1 MQALSSRLRA
11 GVVLAFFV
19 AVVCCVAWA
28 PVVFAQSG
36 SESSEASSSKASE
49 SSDST
54 DSSGSSESADASAD
68 QGSVDSKAML
78 ILDASSSMLEDDA
91 DGPRIDAAKK
101 ASKDLIESLPGT
113 AQMGLMVYGAKESD
127 APDNREAGCKD
138 IETLAKVGQVDKEK
152 YVKAIEGV
160 TPKGYT
166 PMGNSLREAAKE
178 LGGEGKRSIILVSD
192 GIDSCAPPPVC
203 EVAKELA
210 EEGVD
215 LAIHTVGFK
224 VDEEARKELQ
234 CIADAGKGQFLE
246 ADDAGSLADSLKFLT
261 QRDVGKYQLMGT
273 KFEFA
278 DNPEDAKWLDE
289 GQYQTKVVPDR
300 NVKKDRYFRISVP
313 EEHNAR
319 ITITPVWQTN
329 GASHDAHLSI
339 TTSEETNEGDPSCG
353 RSNTTLG
360 NTWEDVTP
368 WTGIEPY
375 HITLS
380 RSDSLTT
387 NGKENRCDMSSWLI
401 GTQVYQ
407 DGDEITDDVN
417 LEVNVFYE
425 PLPDEEQ
432 AREWEDRKIT
442 TPGDPDEVPVIENAE
457 AITGGSGF
465 NDAVE
470 ITEGSYSDK
479 IVPGEYRFYKIPVK
493 WGQRPVVTAKPDA
506 SVLEDRDSLGFGFHA
521 PFRDRAGKELFSLD
535 REKEKESDPLAP
547 SDFAWYAPKS
557 PRQGFYFLWF
567 GMGTKYGEDAI
578 TGVEQPYEF
587 AVTLDGEPA
596 DGGPDWEPTYEDG
609 PEPSDEPIKFDSAKN
624 EDSKKDA
631 QDNDE
636 NGAPAVD
643 DESGRP
649 GWLLP
654 VVIGSV
660 LLLLLLIG
668 LLVFL
673 LRRKNKGATSRID
686 ADDDF
691 RHDPRNVH
699 HDPRNGNHF
708 DPRGGAGA
716 QFGATG
722 QPGQPG
728 HPGQYGQPGQ
738 YGYGDPRGPQ
748 GPYGPGGQQGPNG
761 NPNGGSPYA

>member
-19 AVVCCVAWA
+19 AVVCCAAWA
-28 PVVFAQSG
+28 PVVFAQSE
-36 SESSEASSSKASE
+36 SESSETSSSEASE

-54 DSSGSSESADASAD
+54 DPSDSSEPADASGE
-68 QGSVDSKAML
+68 GSADSKAML

-101 ASKDLIESLPGT
+101 ASKDLVESLPGT

-127 APDNREAGCKD
+127 APDNRDRGCKD
-138 IETLAKVGQVDKEK
+138 IETLAPVGEIDKDK
-152 YVKAIEGV
+152 FNKAIDGV

-178 LGGEGKRSIILVSD
+178 LGDQGQRSIILVSD

-261 QRDVGKYQLMGT
+261 QRDVGKYQLKGT

-300 NVKKDRYFRISVP
+300 NVKKDRYFRVSVP

-319 ITITPVWQTN
+319 VIITPVVQGN
-329 GASHDAHLSI
+329 GEHKDSQLFV
-339 TTSEETNEGDPSCG
+339 TTSDIINENDTSCG
-353 RSNTTLG
+353 SVNTTLASAS
-360 NTWEDVTP
+360 NFITP
-368 WTGIEPY
+368 GFGIDSY
-375 HITLS
+375 HIVLD
-380 RSDSLTT
+380 RAEQHHLK
-387 NGKENRCDMSSWLI
+387 GKENRCDMSSWLI
-401 GTQVYQ
+401 PVQVYQ
-407 DGDEITDDVN
+407 NGDEITDDVN
-417 LEVNVFYE
+417 LEVAVHYV
-425 PLPDEEQ
+425 PIPDEEQ
-432 AREWEDRKIT
+432 AKEWEDRKISSA
-442 TPGDPDEVPVIENAE
+442 GEPDEVPEIENPE

-479 IVPGEYRFYKIPVK
+479 IVPGEFRMYKIPVK
-493 WGQRPVVTAKPDA
+493 WGQRPVIKAKTPKSVTKDA
-506 SVLEDRDSLGFGFHA
+506 DSMKFGIYNPYRKGIAAGSLIFLNGDEEGPVA
-521 PFRDRAGKELFSLD
+521 PT
-535 REKEKESDPLAP
+535 
-547 SDFAWYAPKS
+547 DFAWH
-557 PRQGFYFLWF
+557 REVQQGFYYVWF
-567 GMGTKYGEDAI
+567 GMSTKGAGEV

-587 AVTLDGEPA
+587 AVSIDGEPA

-609 PEPSDEPIKFDSAKN
+609 PEPSDEPIKFDSAN
-624 EDSKKDA
+624 NDDSKKDSE
-631 QDNDE
+631 NDDD
-636 NGAPAVD
+636 GAGAADD

-649 GWLLP
+649 SWLLAL
-654 VVIGSV
+654 VIGSG

-673 LRRKNKGATSRID
+673 LRRKNKGATSRVD
-686 ADDDF
+686 AGDDVH
-691 RHDPRNVH
+691 RDPR
-699 HDPRNGNHF
+699 DGST
-708 DPRGGAGA
+708 A
-716 QFGATG
+716 QFGQAEQYR
-722 QPGQPG
+722 QPSQPS
-728 HPGQYGQPGQ
+728 QPGQ
-738 YGYGDPRGPQ
+738 YGPGTPNGPEN
-748 GPYGPGGQQGPNG
+748 PYGPS
-761 NPNGGSPYA
+761 NPNGPGTSPYA

>member
-36 SESSEASSSKASE
+36 SESSEASSETSSSKASD
-49 SSDST
+49 SSDSS
-54 DSSGSSESADASAD
+54 DSSAPADASGGE
-68 QGSVDSKAML
+68 GSADSKAML
-78 ILDASSSMLEDDA
+78 IMDASSSMLEDDA

-113 AQMGLMVYGAKESD
+113 AQLGLMVYGAQESD

-178 LGGEGKRSIILVSD
+178 LGDEGERSIILVSD

-261 QRDVGKYQLMGT
+261 QRDVGKYQLKGT

-289 GQYQTKVVPDR
+289 GQYQSKVTPDT
-300 NVKKDRYFRISVP
+300 NAKKDRFFRVSVP
-313 EEHNAR
+313 EGHNAR

-329 GASHDAHLSI
+329 GAHHDSELFIS
-339 TTSEETNEGDPSCG
+339 TSDVTNESDPDCG
-353 RSNTTLG
+353 RSATTLASAS
-360 NTWEDVTP
+360 NFSTP
-368 WTGIEPY
+368 RFGIDTY
-375 HITLS
+375 QITLD

-387 NGKENRCDMSSWLI
+387 NGKQNQCDMSNWLI

-407 DGDEITDDVN
+407 TGDKITEDVN

-432 AREWEDRKIT
+432 AKEWDDRKINS
-442 TPGDPDEVPVIENAE
+442 PGEPENEPKIEDAE

-470 ITEGSYSDK
+470 ISEGSYSDK
-479 IVPGEYRFYKIPVK
+479 IVPGEFRMYKIPVE
-493 WGQRPVVTAKPDA
+493 WGQRPVVSAKSPK
-506 SVLEDRDSLGFGFHA
+506 SVTEDVDSIGFGFQS
-521 PFRDRAGKELFSLD
+521 PFRGQTGGAALSIYDDEETAG
-535 REKEKESDPLAP
+535 PVAP
-547 SDFAWYAPKS
+547 SDYAWYATKS
-557 PRQGFYFLWF
+557 PWQGYYFLWF
-567 GMGTKYGEDAI
+567 GMGTKGESEI

-596 DGGPDWEPTYEDG
+596 DGGPDWQPTYEDG
-609 PEPSDEPIKFDSAKN
+609 PEPSDEPIKFDSAN
-624 EDSKKDA
+624 NDDSKKESD
-631 QDNDE
+631 DE
-636 NGAPAVD
+636 DGAGAAD
-643 DESGRP
+643 DESGKP

-654 VVIGSV
+654 VVIGSG

-673 LRRKNKGATSRID
+673 LRRRKKGATSRVNAND
-686 ADDDF
+686 EF
-691 RHDPRNVH
+691 HHDPRNVH
-699 HDPRNGNHF
+699 HDPRNGST
-708 DPRGGAGA
+708 A
-716 QFGATG
+716 QFG
-722 QPGQPG
+722 Q
-728 HPGQYGQPGQ
+728 H
-738 YGYGDPRGPQ
+738 
-748 GPYGPGGQQGPNG
+748 GQQGPHGQAGPHGPGGAQGQNG
-761 NPNGGSPYA
+761 NPYGGNPYA

>member
-1 MQALSSRLRA
+1 MQALSSSVRA
-11 GVVLAFFV
+11 RGFLAFLF
-19 AVVCCVAWA
+19 AVVCCVVWA
-28 PVVFAQSG
+28 PVTLAQ
-36 SESSEASSSKASE
+36 SESSESSSASSASESASADSSKAQE
-49 SSDST
+49 A
-54 DSSGSSESADASAD
+54 SGASGGEGSA
-68 QGSVDSKAML
+68 DSKAML

-113 AQMGLMVYGAKESD
+113 AQLGLMVYGAKESD
-127 APDNREAGCKD
+127 APDNRDRGCKD
-138 IETLAKVGQVDKEK
+138 IETLAPVGEIDKDK
-152 YVKAIEGV
+152 FNKAIDGV

-178 LGGEGKRSIILVSD
+178 LGDEGQRSIILVSD

-261 QRDVGKYQLMGT
+261 QRDVGKYKLKGT

-278 DNPEDAKWLDE
+278 DSPEDAKWLDE
-289 GQYQTKVVPDR
+289 GQYQTKVTPDR
-300 NVKKDRYFRISVP
+300 NAKKDRYFRVSVP

-319 ITITPVWQTN
+319 VTITPVVQGN
-329 GASHDAHLSI
+329 GEHKDSQLFI
-339 TTSEETNEGDPSCG
+339 TTSDIVNENDASCG
-353 RSNTTLG
+353 SVNTTLASAS
-360 NTWEDVTP
+360 NFITP
-368 WTGIEPY
+368 KFGIDSY
-375 HITLS
+375 HILLD
-380 RSDSLTT
+380 RAGPHHLK
-387 NGKENRCDMSSWLI
+387 GKENRCDMSSWLI
-401 GTQVYQ
+401 PVQVYQ

-432 AREWEDRKIT
+432 AKEWEDRKISSS
-442 TPGDPDEVPVIENAE
+442 GEPDEVPEIENPE

-479 IVPGEYRFYKIPVK
+479 IVPGEFRMYKIPVK
-493 WGQRPVVTAKPDA
+493 WGQRPVIKAKTPK
-506 SVLEDRDSLGFGFHA
+506 SVVKEADSMGFGIDSPYRKGLADGSLIFLDGDEEGPVA
-521 PFRDRAGKELFSLD
+521 PT
-535 REKEKESDPLAP
+535 
-547 SDFAWYAPKS
+547 DFAWHQEVQ
-557 PRQGFYFLWF
+557 QGFYYVWF
-567 GMGTKYGEDAI
+567 GMETKGTGEV

-587 AVTLDGEPA
+587 AVKLDGEPA

-624 EDSKKDA
+624 DDSKKDS
-631 QDNDE
+631 E
-636 NGAPAVD
+636 NNEDGAGAAD
-643 DESGRP
+643 DESGKP

-654 VVIGSV
+654 VVIGSG

-673 LRRKNKGATSRID
+673 LRRKNMGATSRVN

-691 RHDPRNVH
+691 RHDPRDAR
-699 HDPRNGNHF
+699 HDPRNGST
-708 DPRGGAGA
+708 A
-716 QFGATG
+716 QFG
-722 QPGQPG
+722 Q
-728 HPGQYGQPGQ
+728 H
-738 YGYGDPRGPQ
+738 GPQ
-748 GPYGPGGQQGPNG
+748 GPHGQAGPHGPGGSQGQNG
-761 NPNGGSPYA
+761 NSYGGNPYA

>member
-1 MQALSSRLRA
+1 MQGLSLRSRA
-11 GVVLAFFV
+11 GVVLAFLL
-19 AVVCCVAWA
+19 AVVCCVVWA
-28 PVVFAQSG
+28 PVVLAQSG
-36 SESSEASSSKASE
+36 SESSSSKASE
-49 SSDST
+49 SSDS
-54 DSSGSSESADASAD
+54 SESADASGGE
-68 QGSVDSKAML
+68 GSADSKAML

-261 QRDVGKYQLMGT
+261 QRDVGKYQLKGT

-289 GQYQTKVVPDR
+289 GQYQTKVTPDT
-300 NVKKDRYFRISVP
+300 NAKKDRFFRVSVP
-313 EEHNAR
+313 EGHNAR

-329 GASHDAHLSI
+329 GRMRKAHLYVGS
-339 TTSEETNEGDPSCG
+339 TSETNEVDPNCGDAS
-353 RSNTTLG
+353 TTLG
-360 NTWEDVTP
+360 GKSSTFGNTSFGV
-368 WTGIEPY
+368 EPY
-375 HITLS
+375 HI
-380 RSDSLTT
+380 SLGPG
-387 NGKENRCDMSSWLI
+387 NNDDMCDMSSWLI
-401 GTQVYQ
+401 TTQVYQ
-407 DGDEITDDVN
+407 TGDKITDDVN

-432 AREWEDRKIT
+432 AKEWKDRKINS
-442 TPGDPDEVPVIENAE
+442 PGEPEHVPEIENSE

-479 IVPGEYRFYKIPVK
+479 IVPGEFRFYKIPVE
-493 WGQRPVVTAKPDA
+493 WGQRPVVKAKTPKSVVRDA
-506 SVLEDRDSLGFGFHA
+506 DSIGFGFH
-521 PFRDRAGKELFSLD
+521 
-535 REKEKESDPLAP
+535 DPLRAEAGGGRLHFFDKAVEEGPISP
-547 SDFAWYAPKS
+547 SDYSWHGEGP
-557 PRQGFYFLWF
+557 QGFYYLWF
-567 GMGTKYGEDAI
+567 GMGSKLLQSQI

-587 AVTLDGEPA
+587 AVSLDGEPS
-596 DGGPDWEPTYEDG
+596 DGGPDWRPSYEDG
-609 PEPSDEPIKFDSAKN
+609 PEPSDEPIKFDSAEN
-624 EDSKKDA
+624 DDTKKDSESDDDGA
-631 QDNDE
+631 GAADE
-636 NGAPAVD
+636 

-649 GWLLP
+649 SWLLP
-654 VVIGSV
+654 LVIGSG

-673 LRRKNKGATSRID
+673 LRRKSKGAQSRVD
-686 ADDDF
+686 ARDDF
-691 RHDPRNVH
+691 PQ
-699 HDPRNGNHF
+699 G
-708 DPRGGAGA
+708 PRGGSTA
-716 QFGATG
+716 QFGQAEQYRQPN
-722 QPGQPG
+722 QPGQPSQ
-728 HPGQYGQPGQ
+728 PGPQGQPGQ
-738 YGYGDPRGPQ
+738 YGPGTPNGP
-748 GPYGPGGQQGPNG
+748 GNPYGPGTPNGPGNPYGPN
-761 NPNGGSPYA
+761 NPNGPGTSPYA

>member
-36 SESSEASSSKASE
+36 SESSEASSSKSSE

-54 DSSGSSESADASAD
+54 DSSGSSESADASGD
-68 QGSVDSKAML
+68 QGSANSKAML

-113 AQMGLMVYGAKESD
+113 AQLGLMVYGAQESD

-138 IETLAKVGQVDKEK
+138 IETLEKVGQVDKEK

-178 LGGEGKRSIILVSD
+178 LGDEGERSIILVSD

-261 QRDVGKYQLMGT
+261 QRDVGKYQLKGT

-289 GQYQTKVVPDR
+289 GQYQTKVTPDT
-300 NVKKDRYFRISVP
+300 NAKKDRFFRVSVP
-313 EEHNAR
+313 EGHNAHV
-319 ITITPVWQTN
+319 TVTPVWQTN
-329 GASHDAHLSI
+329 GGVHHGDLSVASGDI
-339 TTSEETNEGDPSCG
+339 VNEKDPECG
-353 RSNTTLG
+353 TARDWGS
-360 NTWEDVTP
+360 
-368 WTGIEPY
+368 
-375 HITLS
+375 S
-380 RSDSLTT
+380 STT
-387 NGKENRCDMSSWLI
+387 NNAEFGIDPFELTFSRHDTMRNDGKANTCDMSSWIIPL
-401 GTQVYQ
+401 QVYQ
-407 DGDEITDDVN
+407 DGDKISEDVN

-432 AREWEDRKIT
+432 GEEWSDRKLSFADDVE
-442 TPGDPDEVPVIENAE
+442 GDLPIENAE
-457 AITGGSGF
+457 SVTGGTGF

-470 ITEGSYSDK
+470 ISEGSYSDR

-493 WGQRPVVTAKPDA
+493 WGERPVIKAKTPKSEVKEA
-506 SVLEDRDSLGFGFHA
+506 DSIGFGFY
-521 PFRDRAGKELFSLD
+521 
-535 REKEKESDPLAP
+535 DPLRSPADHGKLIFFDKDVEKGP
-547 SDFAWYAPKS
+547 IGPKEHAWYGERP
-557 PRQGFYFLWF
+557 QGYYFVWF
-567 GMGTKYGEDAI
+567 GMSTKGAGEV

-587 AVTLDGEPA
+587 AVKLDGEPA
-596 DGGPDWEPTYEDG
+596 DGGMDWEPTYEDG

-624 EDSKKDA
+624 DDSKKDGENNEDGA
-631 QDNDE
+631 GAADN
-636 NGAPAVD
+636 

-649 GWLLP
+649 SWLLP
-654 VVIGSV
+654 LVIGSG

-673 LRRKNKGATSRID
+673 LRRRNKGATFRVN
-686 ADDDF
+686 ADDEF
-691 RHDPRNVH
+691 RHDPRN
-699 HDPRNGNHF
+699 GST
-708 DPRGGAGA
+708 A
-716 QFGATG
+716 QFG
-722 QPGQPG
+722 Q
-728 HPGQYGQPGQ
+728 H
-738 YGYGDPRGPQ
+738 
-748 GPYGPGGQQGPNG
+748 GQQGPHGQAGPHGPGGAQGQNG
-761 NPNGGSPYA
+761 NPYGGNPYA

>member
-36 SESSEASSSKASE
+36 SESSEASSSKSSE

-54 DSSGSSESADASAD
+54 DSSDSSESASASGGE
-68 QGSVDSKAML
+68 GSADSKAML

-113 AQMGLMVYGAKESD
+113 AQLGLMVYGAQESD

-138 IETLAKVGQVDKEK
+138 IETLEKVGQVDKEK

-178 LGGEGKRSIILVSD
+178 LGDEGERSIILVSD

-261 QRDVGKYQLMGT
+261 QRDVGKYQLKGT

-278 DNPEDAKWLDE
+278 DSPEDAKWLDE
-289 GQYQTKVVPDR
+289 GQYQTKVTPDR
-300 NVKKDRYFRISVP
+300 NAKKDRYFRVSVP

-319 ITITPVWQTN
+319 ITITPVVQGN
-329 GASHDAHLSI
+329 GEHKDSQLFI
-339 TTSEETNEGDPSCG
+339 TTSDIVNENDESCG
-353 RSNTTLG
+353 STNTTLASAS
-360 NTWEDVTP
+360 NFITP
-368 WTGIEPY
+368 GYGIDSY
-375 HITLS
+375 HIVLD
-380 RSDSLTT
+380 RAEQHHLK
-387 NGKENRCDMSSWLI
+387 GKENRCDMSSWLI
-401 GTQVYQ
+401 PVQVYQ
-407 DGDEITDDVN
+407 NGDEITDDVN
-417 LEVNVFYE
+417 LEIAVHYV
-425 PLPDEEQ
+425 PIPDEEQ
-432 AREWEDRKIT
+432 AKEWKDRKISS
-442 TPGDPDEVPVIENAE
+442 PGEPDEVPEIEDPE

-479 IVPGEYRFYKIPVK
+479 IVPGEFRMYKIPVK
-493 WGQRPVVTAKPDA
+493 WGQRPVIKAKTPK
-506 SVLEDRDSLGFGFHA
+506 SVVKEADSMGFGIYNPYRKGLAGGKLIFFDEDVEEGPVA
-521 PFRDRAGKELFSLD
+521 PT
-535 REKEKESDPLAP
+535 
-547 SDFAWYAPKS
+547 DFAWH
-557 PRQGFYFLWF
+557 REVQQGFFYVWF
-567 GMGTKYGEDAI
+567 GMGTKGAGKV

-587 AVTLDGEPA
+587 AVALDGEPA

-609 PEPSDEPIKFDSAKN
+609 PEPSNEPIKFDSAKN
-624 EDSKKDA
+624 DDSKKDGENNEDGA
-631 QDNDE
+631 GAADN
-636 NGAPAVD
+636 

-649 GWLLP
+649 SWLLP
-654 VVIGSV
+654 LVIGSG

-673 LRRKNKGATSRID
+673 LRRKNKGATSRVD
-686 ADDDF
+686 ARDGV
-691 RHDPRNVH
+691 RRDPRDGSTV
-699 HDPRNGNHF
+699 
-708 DPRGGAGA
+708 
-716 QFGATG
+716 QFGQAEQYR
-722 QPGQPG
+722 QPS
-728 HPGQYGQPGQ
+728 QPGQ
-738 YGYGDPRGPQ
+738 YGPGTPNRPEN
-748 GPYGPGGQQGPNG
+748 PYGPGTSNGPG
-761 NPNGGSPYA
+761 TSPYA